1 VNARR
6 ADQGARGP
14 AVSVI
19 IPTCDRP
26 ALLLRA
32 LASVRAQTA
41 PPAEI
46 IIVDDGR
53 DDAARPTVDAA
64 DVRLLANTHARG
76 ASGAR
81 NCGAARARG
90 TVLAFLDDDDEWLP
104 AYLATALARIAADAL
119 DVLCTDLLYR
129 YEEDGSERPGKEAP
143 AALDAQAFLTRN
155 PGLVGSNLVIR
166 AAAFAALGGFD
177 ESLLT
182 AEDMDFGIR
191 LSLHDGL
198 RYAPL
203 RERLVAHHQ
212 HRRPRL
218 CTRRG
223 ESMRAG
229 IRRFFALH
237 GARMDAGQ
245 REAFRQAMQRLW
257 GIDEFGEDLEPLP

>member
-1 VNARR
+1 MSAQRVEA
-6 ADQGARGP
+6 GARSP

-26 ALLLRA
+26 ALLPRA
-32 LASVRAQTA
+32 LASVRAQTLS
-41 PPAEI
+41 PAEI
-46 IIVDDGR
+46 LVVDDGI
-53 DDAARPTVDAA
+53 DDRARPRVDDA
-64 DVRLLANTHARG
+64 DVRVVANTHARG

-81 NCGAARARG
+81 NCGAAQARG
-90 TVLAFLDDDDEWLP
+90 VLLAFLDDDDEWLP
-104 AYLATALARIAADAL
+104 AYLATALTRVAAERL

-129 YEEDGSERPGKEAP
+129 HDEDGGERPGKQAP
-143 AALDAQAFLTRN
+143 QVLDARAFLTHN

-166 AAAFAALGGFD
+166 ATTYAALGGFD

-191 LSLHDGL
+191 LSLHGGL

-223 ESMRAG
+223 EAMRAG

-237 GARMDAGQ
+237 GARMDGAQ

-257 GIDEFGEDLEPLP
+257 GIDEFGHDLEPLP